1 MASVLED
8 IGGEPA
14 LRALVERFYDL
25 VESDPQG
32 ETIMHLH
39 FRGHGLT
46 HVREEQFNFLSG
58 FLGGRRYYEEK
69 HGKAEVRL
77 MHAHVPIRLKDA
89 EDWLA
94 LMDRAIADTGHTG
107 PAVERMRTAF
117 RRVAMVLVNRD

>member
-1 MASVLED
+1 MASPLD
-8 IGGEPA
+8 HLGGEEA
-14 LRALVERFYDL
+14 LRRLVNRFYDL
-25 VESDPQG
+25 VETDAQG
-32 ETIMHLH
+32 AQIMRLH
-39 FRGHGLT
+39 FRGHGLA
-46 HVREEQFNFLSG
+46 HVREEQVNFLSG

-117 RRVAMVLVNRD
+117 RRVAMVLVNCD